1 VRQVVRGLSL
11 LFFAPLIAGC
21 GDVTISTPAPVTI
34 TIAGSTAMRPALQ
47 ALTAEF
53 SRRHPNVVFDLRGGG
68 SSLGEEQA
76 RAGQATLGAST
87 LLDRAAAP
95 TGADAV
101 PGAPGSAPPTPDR
114 LRRIPIGVDGLAV
127 VVHATNDIPSL
138 TLLQLRDIYSGEV
151 LDWVQ
156 LGGAE
161 GEILL
166 VSREE
171 GSGTQ
176 RTFLDRVM
184 GDEPM
189 SLTAIV
195 MPTGDDVVEYVGQNP
210 QAIGYVSRAIVADLL
225 HPPGTGTPTPTPA
238 ATGVRV
244 VPVEGLMPTADN
256 LLNQTY
262 FLLQPLYLVS
272 NGPPQGVA
280 RQFVDFALS
289 PAGQE
294 IVARFHA
301 PLPR

>member
-1 VRQVVRGLSL
+1 L
-11 LFFAPLIAGC
+11 AGC
-21 GDVTISTPAPVTI
+21 GDVTISTPEPVTV
-34 TIAGSTAMRPALQ
+34 TVAGSTAMRPVLQ

-87 LLDRAAAP
+87 LLDPAAAP
-95 TGADAV
+95 ADPDAV

-114 LRRIPIGVDGLAV
+114 LQRIPIGVDGLAV
-127 VVHATNDIPSL
+127 VVHATNDVANL

-151 LDWVQ
+151 PDWVQ
-156 LGGAE
+156 LGGDE

-171 GSGTQ
+171 GSGSQ

-189 SLTAIV
+189 SLTAVV
-195 MPTGDDVVEYVGQNP
+195 MPTGGDVVEYVGQNP
-210 QAIGYVSRAIVADLL
+210 QAIGYVSRANVTELL
-225 HPPGTGTPTPTPA
+225 RPPGVGTPTPTPA

-244 VPVEGLMPTADN
+244 MPVEGLLPTTDN
-256 LLNQTY
+256 LLNQAY

-280 RQFVDFALS
+280 RQFVDFVLS

-294 IVARFHA
+294 IVARYHA

>member
-1 VRQVVRGLSL
+1 MSRLVPLFL
-11 LFFAPLIAGC
+11 LGALLLAGC
-21 GDVTISTPAPVTI
+21 GDVTISTPAPVTV
-34 TIAGSTAMRPALQ
+34 TVAGSTAMRPVLQ

-68 SSLGEEQA
+68 STLGEEQA
-76 RAGQATLGAST
+76 RAGQVALGAST
-87 LLDRAAAP
+87 LHETAP
-95 TGADAV
+95 TGTDAV
-101 PGAPGSAPPTPDR
+101 PGDPGSPPPTPDPLQR
-114 LRRIPIGVDGLAV
+114 VPIGVDGLAV
-127 VVHATNDIPSL
+127 VVHATNDIPNL
-138 TLLQLRDIYSGEV
+138 TLLQLRDIYSGSV
-151 LDWVQ
+151 LDWMQ
-156 LGGAE
+156 LGGTE

-184 GDEPM
+184 ADEPM

-195 MPTGDDVVEYVGQNP
+195 MPTGADVVEYVGRNP
-210 QAIGYVSRAIVADLL
+210 QAIGYVSRALVVDLL
-225 HPPGTGTPTPTPA
+225 RVPGEGTPAPTPA
-238 ATGVRV
+238 AAGVRV
-244 VPVEGLMPTADN
+244 VPVEGLLPSTEN
-256 LLNQTY
+256 LLDQTY
-262 FLLQPLYLVS
+262 FLLQPLYFVS
-272 NGPPQGVA
+272 NGQPQGVA